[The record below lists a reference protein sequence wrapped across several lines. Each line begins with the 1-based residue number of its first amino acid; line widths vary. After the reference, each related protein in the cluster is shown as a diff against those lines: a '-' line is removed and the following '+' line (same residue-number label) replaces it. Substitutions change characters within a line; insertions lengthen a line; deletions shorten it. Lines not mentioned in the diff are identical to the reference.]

1 MDSTTVTGPPHQRTP
16 EQVAR
21 DLGTDLRLGLSSAEA
36 AGRLARHGPNTLPE
50 ARRRGPV
57 ARFLLQFHSPLIYV
71 LLVSA
76 VITASLGDRVDAA
89 VILAVVIV
97 NAVVGFVQ
105 ESRAERALASLAA
118 MTRTITTA
126 VRDGRPVRLPSEDL
140 VRGDLVLL
148 EAGDRVP
155 ADLRLVRT
163 AGLTVDESALTGEST
178 PVVKAP
184 DAPQDAPPGEAE
196 GPAQAEGRASGGAP
210 EGGTALADRRTMV
223 HSGTFVTYGR
233 GAGLVTATGAGTEI
247 GLVHRLV
254 GEATSVQTPLTRKIA
269 RFGRVVTAAI
279 LALAALTFAVGVL
292 RGQPAAEMLTAAVAL
307 AVGAIPEGLPAVVT
321 ITLAF
326 GVARM
331 VRRNA
336 IVRRLPAVE
345 TLGSTTVIC
354 TDKTGTLTR
363 NQMTVTGVAAGD
375 HRYEVTG
382 TGYAPHGEILADGE
396 PVDPAGHPALRECL
410 LAGLACNDARIT
422 REGDGWALVGDPT
435 EAALV
440 VSAAKAGL
448 GPPPERLDTIAFSPE
463 RQYMATLHPDGV
475 IYAKGSLERIL
486 SMCEG
491 RLGADGAVEP
501 LDADAVT
508 AVADAYG
515 RQALRVLAFARGCA
529 EPPGDRLT
537 EPPSRLVFLGLQ
549 AMHDPPREEAARAVR
564 ACRTAGIQVKMIT
577 GDHAA
582 TARAVGGRI
591 GLEGGVLT
599 GADLDAIPDADLPG
613 AAERTAVFA
622 RVSPEQKLRLV
633 RALQARSHVIAM
645 TGDGVNDAP
654 ALRQADIGVAMGR
667 DGTEVAKEAADMVL
681 TDDDFASI
689 EAAVEEGRGVFDNLV
704 KFVVWALPANVGL
717 GLVLVA
723 AIVGGGE
730 LPVLPVQVLWLNMTA
745 VLVLGLPFA
754 VEPRDE
760 DIMRRPPRDPALPL
774 VTARLGARI
783 LLVAAIL
790 LAGAFGLF
798 HWERAHGA
806 ALAEARTVVVNVFAM
821 TLLVYMFNCL
831 SLERPLLWGG
841 IRRNPWVAAGA
852 VVLLAV
858 QALYTYVPVMNGV
871 FRSAPLTVA
880 AWARVAAVAVLAYLL
895 VELSK
900 AVARR
905 AKPSSPGR
913 GDGRAHDRPPAGGP
927 GNALI

>member
-1 MDSTTVTGPPHQRTP
+1 MNTTTVTGPPHQCTYA
-16 EQVAR
+16 QAAW
-21 DLGTDLRLGLSSAEA
+21 DLGTDPDLGVSSGEA
-36 AGRLARHGPNTLPE
+36 AARLARHGPNVLPE

-76 VITASLGDRVDAA
+76 VITGALGEHVDAA
-89 VILAVVIV
+89 VILGVVIV

-105 ESRAERALASLAA
+105 EARAERALAALAA
-118 MTRTITTA
+118 MTRTVATA
-126 VRDGRPVRLPSEDL
+126 VRDGRPARLPSEEL

-148 EAGDRVP
+148 EAGDRIP

-163 AGLTVDESALTGEST
+163 RELKVDESALTGESAPVAKT
-178 PVVKAP
+178 PEAL
-184 DAPQDAPPGEAE
+184 GEAI
-196 GPAQAEGRASGGAP
+196 
-210 EGGTALADRRTMV
+210 LADRRNMA

-254 GEATSVQTPLTRKIA
+254 GSATSVQTPLTRKIA
-269 RFGRVVTAAI
+269 RFSRVVTVAI
-279 LALAALTFAVGVL
+279 LALAALTFGVGVL
-292 RGQPAAEMLTAAVAL
+292 RGQPVSDMLTAAVAL

-363 NQMTVTGVAAGD
+363 NQMTVTGIAAGG
-375 HRYEVTG
+375 RLYEVTG
-382 TGYAPHGEILADGE
+382 TGYAPHGEIRSAGR
-396 PVDPAGHPALRECL
+396 PVAPAGHPALRECL

-422 REGDGWALVGDPT
+422 EDGDHWDLVGDPT
-435 EAALV
+435 EGALV
-440 VSAAKAGL
+440 VSAAKAGFDRAP
-448 GPPPERLDTIAFSPE
+448 GRLDTITFSSE
-463 RQYMATLHPDGV
+463 RQYMATLHEDGL

-486 SMCEG
+486 AMSDG
-491 RLGADGAVEP
+491 RLGADGGIEP
-501 LDADAVT
+501 LDAGAIT
-508 AVADAYG
+508 EIAHAYG
-515 RQALRVLAFARGCA
+515 RQALRVLALARA
-529 EPPGDRLT
+529 EADPAADRLT
-537 EPPSRLVFLGLQ
+537 EPPRLVFLGLL

-582 TARAVGGRI
+582 TARAIGERI
-591 GLEGGVLT
+591 GLEGEVMT
-599 GADLDAIPDADLPG
+599 GADLAAAPDGELP
-613 AAERTAVFA
+613 AAVERTAVFA
-622 RVSPEQKLRLV
+622 RVSPAQKLRLV
-633 RALQARSHVIAM
+633 QALQARSHVIAM

-654 ALRQADIGVAMGR
+654 ALKQADIGVAMGR
-667 DGTEVAKEAADMVL
+667 DGTEVAKESADMIL

-704 KFVVWALPANVGL
+704 KFIVWALPANISL

-723 AIVGGGE
+723 AILAGGE
-730 LPVLPVQVLWLNMTA
+730 LPIMPVQVLWLNMTA

-774 VTARLGARI
+774 ITGRLTARI
-783 LLVAAIL
+783 LLVSVIL

-798 HWERAHGA
+798 HWEQTHDAS
-806 ALAEARTVVVNVFAM
+806 LAEARTIVVNVFAM
-821 TLLVYMFNCL
+821 TLLAYLFNCL
-831 SLERPLLWGG
+831 SLERPMLWHG
-841 IRRNPWVAAGA
+841 IRRNPWVGAGA
-852 VVLLAV
+852 LALIAI
-858 QALYTYVPVMNGV
+858 QALYTYVPAMNGL
-871 FRSAPLTVA
+871 FRSAPLGLG
-880 AWARVAAVAVLAYLL
+880 AWVHIAAVAALAYAL
-895 VELSK
+895 VELTK
-900 AVARR
+900 RAAR
-905 AKPSSPGR
+905 PSPSPR
-913 GDGRAHDRPPAGGP
+913 QDLRP
-927 GNALI
+927 